1 MRVCACTCMCS
12 SAISI
17 RRRTR
22 NEATEHVTVVCR
34 ISPSLIP
41 RPPDFT
47 FGLEH
52 TGGLIIQTMSG
63 DRRGEGGG
71 GEGSGTFSITGKFLT
86 SLASHFEE
94 PITGMNK
101 GGGGA

>member
-17 RRRTR
+17 RKRTR
-22 NEATEHVTVVCR
+22 NEATEHVTVMCR

-47 FGLEH
+47 FGLEY
-52 TGGLIIQTMSG
+52 TGGLIIQYQVT
-63 DRRGEGGG
+63 GGG
-71 GEGSGTFSITGKFLT
+71 RGVGGSGTFSITGKFLT